1 VRVRVR
7 VRACGWVSGRV
18 GLCLYCLTEHAKRM
32 RRIIL
37 SSVASLARSYF
48 STLSLKRK
56 DFRGK
61 KVIEHYM
68 RLVFLF
74 SSKTLS
80 ILRTIQP
87 ELKMSACKVP
97 VILVRFK

>member
-1 VRVRVR
+1 MRVG
-7 VRACGWVSGRV
+7 GWVSGRV
-18 GLCLYCLTEHAKRM
+18 GVCLCCLTEHAKRM

-48 STLSLKRK
+48 STLSLKRE
-56 DFRGK
+56 DFRKK
-61 KVIEHYM
+61 KVIKHEM
-68 RLVFLF
+68 WLVFLF

-87 ELKMSACKVP
+87 ELKMSSCKVP